1 MSDTDRD
8 AAAPSDSAGPARA
21 GGSPGAPGAA
31 PGGPRPRAPRNRTL
45 SLSDADRERLA
56 ARLVRPP
63 ARQAELPGPD
73 GPPAPAAGAPP
84 VASPPAAAAAFGVG
98 DLLDRTLC
106 ADLFDVLD
114 LLPRGFADLLFLD
127 PPYNLDKD
135 FGGLRF
141 PRRDGDAY
149 LAWLRSWLPRLVPA
163 LRPGAS
169 IYLCGDWESSGA
181 LQSALSE
188 VAVIR
193 NRITWQREKGRGAR
207 ANWKASSEDIWF
219 ATLSDGYWFD
229 VEAVKQRRRVL
240 APYRE
245 GGLPKDWEETRDG
258 RFRLTH
264 PGNFWDDLS
273 VPFWSMPEN
282 TDHPTQKPEK
292 LLAKLVLASCPPG
305 GVVLDPFLGSGTSA
319 VVARKLGRRHVGI
332 EVNEE
337 YCLWAEK
344 RLELALS
351 DREIQGYEDG
361 VFWERNTRKPRG

>member
-98 DLLDRTLC
+98 
-106 ADLFDVLD
+106 DLFDVLD

-351 DREIQGYEDG
+351 DRAIQGYEDG

>member
-1 MSDTDRD
+1 L
-8 AAAPSDSAGPARA
+8 SDSGRRGTSRPATVAAHDGPK
-21 GGSPGAPGAA
+21 
-31 PGGPRPRAPRNRTL
+31 PRAPRNRTL
-45 SLSDADRERLA
+45 SIPEGDRERLA
-56 ARLVRPP
+56 ARLVRPRPPSEGQSP
-63 ARQAELPGPD
+63 ARQAVQ
-73 GPPAPAAGAPP
+73 PPRQAERGVPA
-84 VASPPAAAAAFGVG
+84 VASAATAAFELAG
-98 DLLDRTLC
+98 LLDRTVC

-114 LLPRGFADLLFLD
+114 LLPKGFADLLFLD

-141 PRRDGDAY
+141 SRRDGASY

-193 NRITWQREKGRGAR
+193 NRITWQREKGRGAQ

-219 ATLSDGYWFD
+219 ATLSEDYWFD

-245 GGLPKDWEETRDG
+245 EGLPKDWEETRDG

-273 VPFWSMPEN
+273 IPFWSMPEN

-292 LLAKLVLASCPPG
+292 LLAKLILASCPPG

-319 VVARKLGRRHVGI
+319 VVARKLGRHHVGI

-337 YCLWAEK
+337 YCIWAEK
-344 RLELALS
+344 RLEFALS
-351 DREIQGYEDG
+351 DRTIQGYEDG
-361 VFWERNTRKPRG
+361 VFWERNTRKPRA

>member
-1 MSDTDRD
+1 LSD
-8 AAAPSDSAGPARA
+8 AGRA
-21 GGSPGAPGAA
+21 GAPRAASGADS
-31 PGGPRPRAPRNRTL
+31 GGPRPRAPRNRTL
-45 SLSDADRERLA
+45 SLSGGDRERLA
-56 ARLVRPP
+56 ARLVRPQ
-63 ARQAELPGPD
+63 ARRAAQAASAERQAW
-73 GPPAPAAGAPP
+73 PPPSQPESGAPAAADTSAVAP
-84 VASPPAAAAAFGVG
+84 PPAAFALA

-106 ADLFDVLD
+106 ADIFEVLD
-114 LLPRGFADLLFLD
+114 LLPKAFADLLFLD

-141 PRRDGDAY
+141 ARRDGDAY

-163 LRPGAS
+163 LKPGAS

-181 LQSALSE
+181 LQTALSE
-188 VAVIR
+188 VAVVR
-193 NRITWQREKGRGAR
+193 NRITWQREKGRGAQ

-219 ATLSDGYWFD
+219 ATLSDDYWFD

-240 APYRE
+240 APYRAE
-245 GGLPKDWEETRDG
+245 GRPKDWEETSDG

-292 LLAKLVLASCPPG
+292 LLAKLILASCPPG
-305 GVVLDPFLGSGTSA
+305 GLVLDPFLGSGTSA

-332 EVNEE
+332 EINEE

-344 RLELALS
+344 RLELALG
-351 DREIQGYEDG
+351 DRTIQGYEDG
-361 VFWERNTRKPRG
+361 IFWERNARKAKD

>member
-1 MSDTDRD
+1 MSD
-8 AAAPSDSAGPARA
+8 AGRA
-21 GGSPGAPGAA
+21 GAPRAASGADS
-31 PGGPRPRAPRNRTL
+31 GGPRPRAPRNRTL
-45 SLSDADRERLA
+45 SLSGGDRERLA
-56 ARLVRPP
+56 ARLVRPQ
-63 ARQAELPGPD
+63 ARRAAQAASAERQAW
-73 GPPAPAAGAPP
+73 PPPSQPESGASAVAP
-84 VASPPAAAAAFGVG
+84 PPAAFALA

-106 ADLFDVLD
+106 ADIFEVLD
-114 LLPRGFADLLFLD
+114 LLPKAFADLLFLD

-141 PRRDGDAY
+141 ARRDGDAY

-163 LRPGAS
+163 LKPGAS

-181 LQSALSE
+181 LQTALSE
-188 VAVIR
+188 VAVVR
-193 NRITWQREKGRGAR
+193 NRITWQREKGRGAQ

-219 ATLSDGYWFD
+219 ATLSDDYWFD

-240 APYRE
+240 APYRAE
-245 GGLPKDWEETRDG
+245 GRPKDWEETSDG

-292 LLAKLVLASCPPG
+292 LLAKLILASCPPG
-305 GVVLDPFLGSGTSA
+305 GLVLDPFLGSGTSA

-332 EVNEE
+332 EINEE

-344 RLELALS
+344 RLELALG
-351 DREIQGYEDG
+351 DRTIQGYEDG
-361 VFWERNTRKPRG
+361 IFWERNARKAKD